1 VAVRPIKA
9 SDCRKTPDTSR
20 IDLTV
25 VYFALRN
32 PAGIRLMAAV
42 RVTCRPIIKIGG
54 VILLALF
61 TSGASMQ
68 DAPPRTGAEM
78 VAHERARWPFI
89 VAPDGR
95 VGIPVRASTELARSA
110 QLRVCTYQG
119 GRPRTWEVLRRS
131 CRGGANYCTVFV
143 AAAIHD
149 EMLYIEYD
157 IDNPPVAV
165 ASDESCTQPYRQP
178 TGILP
183 RVMPSN

>member
-1 VAVRPIKA
+1 MDAVR
-9 SDCRKTPDTSR
+9 
-20 IDLTV
+20 LTG
-25 VYFALRN
+25 R
-32 PAGIRLMAAV
+32 P
-42 RVTCRPIIKIGG
+42 VTKVCG

-61 TSGASMQ
+61 ATGASRQ
-68 DAPPRTGAEM
+68 DTPPRTGAEM

-95 VGIPVRASTELARSA
+95 VGIPVRASTELAQSA

-131 CRGGANYCTVFV
+131 CRGGADYCTVFV

-165 ASDESCTQPYRQP
+165 ASDEPCTRPYRQP

>member
-1 VAVRPIKA
+1 MDSVRETGRSIAKA
-9 SDCRKTPDTSR
+9 C
-20 IDLTV
+20 
-25 VYFALRN
+25 
-32 PAGIRLMAAV
+32 
-42 RVTCRPIIKIGG
+42 G
-54 VILLALF
+54 VIFLALF
-61 TSGASMQ
+61 AAGASSQ

-78 VAHERARWPFI
+78 IAHERARWPFI

-95 VGIPVRASTELARSA
+95 VGIPVRASKELAESA

-131 CRGGANYCTVFV
+131 CTGGADYCTVFV

-165 ASDESCTQPYRQP
+165 ASDEPCS
-178 TGILP
+178 LP
-183 RVMPSN
+183 LRPFAVQTLVPPAN